1 MNRISTYFPVA
12 SKELHAV
19 LEMVANVKEK
29 ELAKKSAAMK
39 IVAEKERSDKILQR
53 YATSN
58 ARKRKRSEPLENL
71 APEIIAIN
79 NITPDVVR
87 MEREAPKMKRQ
98 LLVRPD
104 NWKIIGEHYI
114 QWGRVGTLRAFPE
127 EFVAR
132 SEASTEQAL
141 RRWSLDVAKNVQY
154 NQNNNNRCPAYGH
167 EIDSMLACQIKI
179 RIDQGLPCDDTP
191 LEKLEE

>member
-58 ARKRKRSEPLENL
+58 ARKRKRSETLENL
-71 APEIIAIN
+71 AN
-79 NITPDVVR
+79 F
-87 MEREAPKMKRQ
+87 
-98 LLVRPD
+98 
-104 NWKIIGEHYI
+104 EH
-114 QWGRVGTLRAFPE
+114 
-127 EFVAR
+127 
-132 SEASTEQAL
+132 
-141 RRWSLDVAKNVQY
+141 
-154 NQNNNNRCPAYGH
+154 QNHY
-167 EIDSMLACQIKI
+167 
-179 RIDQGLPCDDTP
+179 
-191 LEKLEE
+191 